1 MIMKGVSIQIMMRA
15 IGRVAIIMMIQMIM
29 VMMVGL
35 MQPMTETRM
44 HEYDNDDDAGFDT
57 AATRTTTTTTTTT
70 ATTMTGMPFLR
81 CASIVNVYIYACMV

>member
-1 MIMKGVSIQIMMRA
+1 M
-15 IGRVAIIMMIQMIM
+15 MIM

-57 AATRTTTTTTTTT
+57 AATRTTRTTTTTT